1 MTNLTIWKD
10 ERNKSGFLPLPLG
23 EGRGEGFCSM
33 KNSLTL
39 ALVKLLAIRLGPQA
53 GKSLVISQRERELVQ
68 CFLKS
73 LHWLLVPLLAI
84 ATPSF
89 AEAQPKPAE
98 PLRVLAAGSLKGA
111 FTEIIAQWQ
120 TLHPEQPVTLIPGP
134 AGWLRERIE
143 QGETFDVYAS
153 AALTHAEAIQR
164 EGWSG
169 PAVLFAR
176 NTLCAQVKSDTPVSS
191 DNIVDYLLKPGT
203 RIGTSTP
210 KSDPGG
216 DYTWTFFQRLDKQHP
231 GAYAALTA
239 KAQQLYGSAPDPAKP
254 RVSIPALFADGKLDA
269 SIGYCSGAKKN
280 DNAALKSIALPAPA
294 PVADYGLSVSRKAG
308 TAAAEFALFVLSPV
322 AQHVLADYG
331 FIAIGLP
338 SE

>member
-1 MTNLTIWKD
+1 MTD
-10 ERNKSGFLPLPLG
+10 R
-23 EGRGEGFCSM
+23 M
-33 KNSLTL
+33 KQHN
-39 ALVKLLAIRLGPQA
+39 
-53 GKSLVISQRERELVQ
+53 
-68 CFLKS
+68 F
-73 LHWLLVPLLAI
+73 HWLLIPLLAL
-84 ATPSF
+84 ATSSF
-89 AEAQPKPAE
+89 AESQPKPAE
-98 PLRVLAAGSLKGA
+98 PLRVLAAGSLKKA

-120 TLHPEQPVTLIPGP
+120 TLHPEQPVTLVPGP

-143 QGETFDVYAS
+143 KGEAFDVYAS

-176 NTLCAQVKSDTPVSS
+176 NTLCAQVKSDTPISS

-239 KAQQLYGSAPDPAKP
+239 KAQQLYGSVPDPTKP
-254 RVSIPALFADGKLDA
+254 RVSIQALIADDKLDA
-269 SIGYCSGAKKN
+269 SIGYCSGAKKS
-280 DNAALKSIALPAPA
+280 DNTALKSIALPVPA
-294 PVADYGLSVSRKAG
+294 PVADYGLTISRKAG
-308 TAAAEFALFVLSPV
+308 TAAAEFALFVLSPA